1 MKKQRIFTKKHFA
14 PLLILVAA
22 FLLLAT
28 PKVNASAASKKP
40 GAVTGF
46 TAKSDHDYG
55 DIELK
60 WKKVRHAKYY
70 EIYWKKSKKGKFER
84 YWRTAYLPNYN
95 FNLEDDYYLQL
106 GKTYY
111 FKVRAVNGKKKGKF
125 SPVKSAKAVLGTP
138 DIETLSLKSENSV
151 SIRIDLNYSSYPNLK
166 GAELYR
172 ATSKKGKYTKVKTF
186 KKKADN
192 PAGWYEQYYSYTN
205 TKLSPGE
212 YFYKIRNYAKIK
224 GKKVYSK
231 FSSVES
237 IIVPKKVEI
246 TMDNWMQYYELSPLD
261 CELHVDVEKNDFGEI
276 TNTDT
281 HIHCWTGL
289 QLKSKYHLDDR
300 YDEDSSVAVELEYTE
315 NHRECTIDW
324 NTGKIT
330 PGAIVPYY
338 NDYEEND
345 SYTRTYTEMDT
356 ITSSLTL
363 LDRTVD
369 KNSLEEPS
377 KTTAWIVDDINM
389 KRIKGTIY
397 LDKW

>member
-22 FLLLAT
+22 FLLLAA

-55 DIELK
+55 GIKLK

-84 YWRTAYLPNYN
+84 YWDITYTPGYG
-95 FNLEDDYYLQL
+95 FEIGSDFQL

-125 SPVKSAKAVLGTP
+125 SPVKSAKAVLRKP
-138 DIETLSLKSENSV
+138 DIRDLSLKSENSI
-151 SIRIDLNYSSYPNLK
+151 SMGIDLNYSSYPNLK

-172 ATSKKGKYTKVKTF
+172 ATSKNGKYTKVKIF
-186 KKKADN
+186 KKKVYNHYGDYN
-192 PAGWYEQYYSYTN
+192 SYYHYTN

-212 YFYKIRNYAKIK
+212 YFYKVRNYAKIK

-261 CELHVDVEKNDFGEI
+261 CELDVNKNSFGEV
-276 TNTDT
+276 TDSY
-281 HIHCWTGL
+281 IDYWKGL
-289 QLKSKYHLDDR
+289 QLKSNYHLDDR

-315 NHRECTIDW
+315 NRRECAIDW
-324 NTGKIT
+324 NTGKII
-330 PGAIVPYY
+330 PGAIVPYHD
-338 NDYEEND
+338 DYEEKD
-345 SYTRTYTEMDT
+345 IYTETHTTMKT
-356 ITSSLTL
+356 IASSLTL
-363 LDRTVD
+363 SSGTVH

>member
-22 FLLLAT
+22 FLLLAA

-55 DIELK
+55 GIKLK

-84 YWRTAYLPNYN
+84 YWNITYTPGYG
-95 FNLEDDYYLQL
+95 FEIGSDFQL

-125 SPVKSAKAVLGTP
+125 SPVKSAKAVLRKP
-138 DIETLSLKSENSV
+138 DIRDLSLQSENSV
-151 SIRIDLNYSSYPNLK
+151 SMGIDLNYYSYPNLK

-172 ATSKKGKYTKVKTF
+172 ATSKNGKYTKVKTF

-192 PAGWYEQYYSYTN
+192 HAGWYEDYYSYTN

-212 YFYKIRNYAKIK
+212 YFYKVRNYAKIK

-261 CELHVDVEKNDFGEI
+261 CELHVDKNSFGEV
-276 TNTDT
+276 TDSY
-281 HIHCWTGL
+281 IDYRQCL
-289 QLKSKYHLDDR
+289 QLKDKYTLHNR
-300 YDEDSSVAVELEYTE
+300 YDDNVPSSSVAVELEYTE
-315 NHRECTIDW
+315 NRRECAIDW

-345 SYTRTYTEMDT
+345 SYTRTYSEMDT

>member
-14 PLLILVAA
+14 PLLLLVAA
-22 FLLLAT
+22 FLLLAA

-40 GAVTGF
+40 GAVTSF
-46 TAKSDHDYG
+46 TAKSDHDNG
-55 DIELK
+55 GIKLK

-84 YWRTAYLPNYN
+84 YWNTTYTPGYSLGINSD
-95 FNLEDDYYLQL
+95 FQL

-125 SPVKSAKAVLGTP
+125 SPVKSAKAVLGKP
-138 DIETLSLKSENSV
+138 DIENLSLESESSV
-151 SIRIDLNYSSYPNLK
+151 SIGINLNYYDYPNLK

-172 ATSKKGKYTKVKTF
+172 ATSKNGKYTKVKTF
-186 KKKADN
+186 KKKIYTTYGDYN
-192 PAGWYEQYYSYTN
+192 NCYYYKN

-212 YFYKIRNYAKIK
+212 YFYKVRNYAKIK

-281 HIHCWTGL
+281 DIYCWKGL
-289 QLKSKYHLDDR
+289 KLKSKYHLDDR

-315 NHRECTIDW
+315 NHRECAIDW

-330 PGAIVPYY
+330 PGAIVPYHD
-338 NDYEEND
+338 DYEEND
-345 SYTRTYTEMDT
+345 SYTRTHTEMDT

-363 LDRTVD
+363 LDRTVN

>member
-22 FLLLAT
+22 FLLLAA

-40 GAVTGF
+40 GTVTGF

-55 DIELK
+55 GIKLK

-70 EIYWKKSKKGKFER
+70 EIYWKKSKKGKFE
-84 YWRTAYLPNYN
+84 YWRTSYTPGYSLGIDSD
-95 FNLEDDYYLQL
+95 FQL

-111 FKVRAVNGKKKGKF
+111 FKVRAVNGNKKGKF

-138 DIETLSLKSENSV
+138 DIENLSLKSENSV
-151 SIRIDLNYSSYPNLK
+151 SMGIDLNYCSYPNLK

-172 ATSKKGKYTKVKTF
+172 ATSKNGKYTKVKTF
-186 KKKADN
+186 KKKGYNHYGDYN
-192 PAGWYEQYYSYTN
+192 SYYHYTN

-212 YFYKIRNYAKIK
+212 YFYKVRNYAKIK

-261 CELHVDVEKNDFGEI
+261 CELRVDKNSFGEV
-276 TNTDT
+276 TDSY
-281 HIHCWTGL
+281 IDYWKGL
-289 QLKSKYHLDDR
+289 QLKSNYRLDER
-300 YDEDSSVAVELEYTE
+300 YRYAEDSSVAVELEYTE
-315 NHRECTIDW
+315 NRRECTIDW

-338 NDYEEND
+338 DDYEEKD
-345 SYTRTYTEMDT
+345 IYSETDT
-356 ITSSLTL
+356 KMATLTSSLTL
-363 LDRTVD
+363 LDKTVYKD
-369 KNSLEEPS
+369 SLEEPS

>member
-55 DIELK
+55 GIDLK

-70 EIYWKKSKKGKFER
+70 EIYWKKSKKGKFE
-84 YWRTAYLPNYN
+84 YWSTSYTPGYN
-95 FNLEDDYYLQL
+95 LGIDSDFQL

-172 ATSKKGKYTKVKTF
+172 ATSKNGKYTKVKTF
-186 KKKADN
+186 KKKVYNHYGDYN
-192 PAGWYEQYYSYTN
+192 SYYHYTN

-212 YFYKIRNYAKIK
+212 YFYKVRNYAKIK

-261 CELHVDVEKNDFGEI
+261 CELRVDKNSFGEV
-276 TNTDT
+276 TDSY
-281 HIHCWTGL
+281 IDYWKGL
-289 QLKSKYHLDDR
+289 QLKSNYRLDER
-300 YDEDSSVAVELEYTE
+300 YRYAEDSSVAVELEYTE
-315 NHRECTIDW
+315 NRRECTIDW

-338 NDYEEND
+338 DDYEEKD
-345 SYTRTYTEMDT
+345 IYSETDT
-356 ITSSLTL
+356 KMATLTSSLTL
-363 LDRTVD
+363 LDKTVYKD
-369 KNSLEEPS
+369 SLEEPS

>member
-22 FLLLAT
+22 FLLLAA
-28 PKVNASAASKKP
+28 PKVNVSAASKKP
-40 GAVTGF
+40 GAVTSF
-46 TAKSDHDYG
+46 TAKSDHDNG
-55 DIELK
+55 GIKLK

-84 YWRTAYLPNYN
+84 YWNATYTP
-95 FNLEDDYYLQL
+95 DYSLGINSDFQL

-138 DIETLSLKSENSV
+138 DIENLSLKSENSV
-151 SIRIDLNYSSYPNLK
+151 SMGIDLNYYSYPNLK

-172 ATSKKGKYTKVKTF
+172 ATSKNGKYTKVKTF
-186 KKKADN
+186 KKKGYNHYGDYN
-192 PAGWYEQYYSYTN
+192 SYYHYTN

-212 YFYKIRNYAKIK
+212 YFYKVRNYAKIK

-281 HIHCWTGL
+281 HIHCWKGL

-300 YDEDSSVAVELEYTE
+300 RYYANSSVAVELEYTK
-315 NHRECTIDW
+315 NRRECDIDW

-338 NDYEEND
+338 DDYEEKD
-345 SYTRTYTEMDT
+345 IYSETDTKMDT

-363 LDRTVD
+363 LDKTVD

-389 KRIKGTIY
+389 KRIQGTIY

>member
-14 PLLILVAA
+14 PLLVLVAA
-22 FLLLAT
+22 FLLLAV

-46 TAKSDHDYG
+46 TAKSDYDNG
-55 DIELK
+55 GIKLK

-70 EIYWKKSKKGKFER
+70 EIYWKKSKKGKFE
-84 YWRTAYLPNYN
+84 YWGTSYTPGYSRGIDSD
-95 FNLEDDYYLQL
+95 FQL

-111 FKVRAVNGKKKGKF
+111 FKVRAVNRKKKGKF

-138 DIETLSLKSENSV
+138 DIENLSLKSENSF

-172 ATSKKGKYTKVKTF
+172 ATSKNGKYTKVKTF

-192 PAGWYEQYYSYTN
+192 PAGWYEEYYSYTN

-212 YFYKIRNYAKIK
+212 YFYKVRNYAKIK

-281 HIHCWTGL
+281 HINCWTGL

-300 YDEDSSVAVELEYTE
+300 YDEDSSVAVELEYTK
-315 NHRECTIDW
+315 NHRECAIDW

-330 PGAIVPYY
+330 PGAIVPYHD
-338 NDYEEND
+338 DYEEKD
-345 SYTRTYTEMDT
+345 IYTETHTKMDT

-363 LDRTVD
+363 SSNTVS
-369 KNSLEEPS
+369 KKYLEEPS

-389 KRIKGTIY
+389 ADLKK
-397 LDKW
+397 

>member
-1 MKKQRIFTKKHFA
+1 M
-14 PLLILVAA
+14 
-22 FLLLAT
+22 
-28 PKVNASAASKKP
+28 
-40 GAVTGF
+40 
-46 TAKSDHDYG
+46 
-55 DIELK
+55 
-60 WKKVRHAKYY
+60 
-70 EIYWKKSKKGKFER
+70 
-84 YWRTAYLPNYN
+84 
-95 FNLEDDYYLQL
+95 
-106 GKTYY
+106 
-111 FKVRAVNGKKKGKF
+111 RAVNGKKKGKF

-205 TKLSPGE
+205 TKLSHGE

-300 YDEDSSVAVELEYTE
+300 YDE
-315 NHRECTIDW
+315 
-324 NTGKIT
+324 
-330 PGAIVPYY
+330 
-338 NDYEEND
+338 END

>member
-22 FLLLAT
+22 FLLLAA

-46 TAKSDHDYG
+46 TAKSDHDDG
-55 DIELK
+55 GIKLK

-84 YWRTAYLPNYN
+84 YWDTTYTPGYG
-95 FNLEDDYYLQL
+95 FGIGSDFQL

-111 FKVRAVNGKKKGKF
+111 FKARAVSGKKKGKF
-125 SPVKSAKAVLGTP
+125 SPVKSAKAVLRKP
-138 DIETLSLKSENSV
+138 DIRDLSLKSENSV
-151 SIRIDLNYSSYPNLK
+151 SMGIDLNYSSYPNLK

-172 ATSKKGKYTKVKTF
+172 ATSKNGKYTKVKTF
-186 KKKADN
+186 KKKGYNHYGDYN
-192 PAGWYEQYYSYTN
+192 SYYHYTN

-212 YFYKIRNYAKIK
+212 YFYKVRNYAKIK

-261 CELHVDVEKNDFGEI
+261 CELHVDKNSFGEV
-276 TNTDT
+276 TDSY
-281 HIHCWTGL
+281 IDYRQCL
-289 QLKSKYHLDDR
+289 QLKDKYTLHNR
-300 YDEDSSVAVELEYTE
+300 YDDNVPSSSVAVELEYTE
-315 NHRECTIDW
+315 NRRECAIDW

-345 SYTRTYTEMDT
+345 SYTRTYSEMDT

>member
-1 MKKQRIFTKKHFA
+1 M
-14 PLLILVAA
+14 AA
-22 FLLLAT
+22 FLLLAA

-46 TAKSDHDYG
+46 TAKSDYDDCDG
-55 DIELK
+55 GIRLS
-60 WKKVRHAKYY
+60 WKNVRHAKYY
-70 EIYWKKSKKGKFER
+70 EVYWKKSKNGKFKK
-84 YWRTAYLPNYN
+84 YTTTS
-95 FNLEDDYYLQL
+95 NLSCNLDIGSYFQAN
-106 GKTYY
+106 KTYA
-111 FKVRAVNGKKKGKF
+111 FKVRAINGKKTGKF
-125 SPVKSAKAVLGTP
+125 SPVKSAKAVLGRPSTS
-138 DIETLSLKSENSV
+138 LSLESENNVSV
-151 SIRIDLNYSSYPNLK
+151 GTHFIYHSDNANLK
-166 GAELYR
+166 GFELYR
-172 ATSKKGKYTKVKTF
+172 SSSKNGKYTKIKTF
-186 KKKADN
+186 KKKHSSDDVFGYN
-192 PAGWYEQYYSYTN
+192 SDYDYTDAN
-205 TKLSPGE
+205 LLPGE
-212 YFYKIRNYAKIK
+212 YFYKVRNYAKIK

-261 CELHVDVEKNDFGEI
+261 CELRVDKNSFGEV
-276 TNTDT
+276 TDSY
-281 HIHCWTGL
+281 IDYWKDL

-315 NHRECTIDW
+315 NHRECAIDW

-330 PGAIVPYY
+330 PGAIVPYHD
-338 NDYEEND
+338 DYEEKD
-345 SYTRTYTEMDT
+345 IYTETHTKMDT

-363 LDRTVD
+363 SSDTIR
-369 KNSLEEPS
+369 KKYLEEPS

>member
-1 MKKQRIFTKKHFA
+1 MVSG
-14 PLLILVAA
+14 LLYEQP
-22 FLLLAT
+22 FDGG
-28 PKVNASAASKKP
+28 KEGSESA
-40 GAVTGF
+40 
-46 TAKSDHDYG
+46 DRHDVYG
-55 DIELK
+55 
-60 WKKVRHAKYY
+60 
-70 EIYWKKSKKGKFER
+70 S
-84 YWRTAYLPNYN
+84 
-95 FNLEDDYYLQL
+95 
-106 GKTYY
+106 
-111 FKVRAVNGKKKGKF
+111 
-125 SPVKSAKAVLGTP
+125 
-138 DIETLSLKSENSV
+138 
-151 SIRIDLNYSSYPNLK
+151 
-166 GAELYR
+166 ELYR
-172 ATSKKGKYTKVKTF
+172 ATSKNGKYTKVKTF
-186 KKKADN
+186 KKKVYNHYGDYN
-192 PAGWYEQYYSYTN
+192 NYYHYTN

-212 YFYKIRNYAKIK
+212 YFYKVRNYAKIK

-315 NHRECTIDW
+315 NHRECAIDW

-330 PGAIVPYY
+330 PGAIVPYHD
-338 NDYEEND
+338 DYEEND